1 MSKRHAAVL
10 GFILL
15 IHTQGQGLAGD
26 GTHWAGAALSS
37 VRSPRVAPNP
47 TDELSAPTGE
57 NGLGGHLADRAGQLI
72 ALELFRREA
81 ERRGYY
87 RDPAVAAAPQS
98 ERDAAAVR
106 RLLQDAV
113 RPAPVPESAVR
124 ASYDAIL
131 ESLGPTEYLASLIAL
146 GNETQARSLLRLLK
160 SGADFDALARS
171 RGRASP
177 AAAGTGSGWF
187 SFPLPPADGR
197 TGGLPLPVART
208 LTQLRPGM
216 VAAEPIAHGGTWYVV
231 RLDAARPTEVPTY
244 QQASGRIR
252 QMLELRESERAAAAF
267 VAGLIRRAEVE
278 P

>member
-1 MSKRHAAVL
+1 MSKRHAAIL

-15 IHTQGQGLAGD
+15 IHAQGHGLAAD

-37 VRSPRVAPNP
+37 ARSPHVVPNP
-47 TDELSAPTGE
+47 TDELPAPTGE
-57 NGLGGHLADRAGQLI
+57 NGLGERLADRAGQLI

-81 ERRGYY
+81 ERRGLY
-87 RDPAVAAAPQS
+87 RDPAVAATPQS

-124 ASYDAIL
+124 ASYGAIRK
-131 ESLGPTEYLASLIAL
+131 SLGPTEYRASLIAL
-146 GNETQARSLLRLLK
+146 GNEMQARFVLRLLK

-171 RGRASP
+171 HGRASS
-177 AAAGTGSGWF
+177 AAAGTGPGWF
-187 SFPLPPADGR
+187 GFPLPPTAGR

-216 VAAEPIAHGGTWYVV
+216 VAAEPIGHDGTWYVV

-252 QMLELRESERAAAAF
+252 QMLERRESERAAAAF

>member
-26 GTHWAGAALSS
+26 GTHWAGAAVSS
-37 VRSPRVAPNP
+37 GPSPHVALHP
-47 TDELSAPTGE
+47 TDELPRPTGE
-57 NGLGGHLADRAGQLI
+57 GATADRQATRADQFT

-146 GNETQARSLLRLLK
+146 GNEMQARFVLRLLE

-171 RGRASP
+171 HGRASS

-187 SFPLPPADGR
+187 SFPLPPTAGR